1 MLESVFAVFEEKIPL
16 TPRDLGREITS
27 FDTVL
32 LDKLKLQIEGKCSK
46 HGYLVP
52 GSLELLSR
60 SIGYSEKGRFT
71 GDFLYYIKAQG
82 RVYNPPDGTVVEGEV
97 IRKNKMGLYV
107 IVQEAIKVMIPRDL
121 HIGNEEFDTV
131 EIGEK
136 IRIEIKKSR
145 FQMNESHI
153 LSVGEYLGRAGGI
166 GEVEAE
172 AEEAEA
178 EEAEAEEA
186 EAEEAEAEEAEAEE
200 AEAEEADAEESVASE
215 GEGETE

>member
-82 RVYNPPDGTVVEGEV
+82 RVYNPPDGTIVEGEV

-153 LSVGEYLGRAGGI
+153 LSVGEYLGRAGGV
-166 GEVEAE
+166 GEAVVTPE
-172 AEEAEA
+172 AEEAEEA
-178 EEAEAEEA
+178 AEA
-186 EAEEAEAEEAEAEE
+186 
-200 AEAEEADAEESVASE
+200 EADAEESVASE
-215 GEGETE
+215 GEDETE

>member
-1 MLESVFAVFEEKIPL
+1 MLESVLAVFEEKIPL
-16 TPRDLGREITS
+16 TPRDMGREITS

-121 HIGNEEFDTV
+121 HIGNEEFDSV
-131 EIGEK
+131 EIGER

-153 LSVGEYLGRAGGI
+153 LSVGEYLGRV
-166 GEVEAE
+166 GEQAQGQALGQEDEA
-172 AEEAEA
+172 
-178 EEAEAEEA
+178 
-186 EAEEAEAEEAEAEE
+186 
-200 AEAEEADAEESVASE
+200 AEESVASE
-215 GEGETE
+215 GKVESE

>member
-1 MLESVFAVFEEKIPL
+1 MLESVLAVFEEKIPL
-16 TPRDLGREITS
+16 TPRDMGREITS

-121 HIGNEEFDTV
+121 HIGNEEFDSV
-131 EIGEK
+131 EIGER

-153 LSVGEYLGRAGGI
+153 LSVGEYLGRV
-166 GEVEAE
+166 GEQTQAQGQVQEDEA
-172 AEEAEA
+172 
-178 EEAEAEEA
+178 
-186 EAEEAEAEEAEAEE
+186 
-200 AEAEEADAEESVASE
+200 AEESVASE
-215 GEGETE
+215 GKVESE